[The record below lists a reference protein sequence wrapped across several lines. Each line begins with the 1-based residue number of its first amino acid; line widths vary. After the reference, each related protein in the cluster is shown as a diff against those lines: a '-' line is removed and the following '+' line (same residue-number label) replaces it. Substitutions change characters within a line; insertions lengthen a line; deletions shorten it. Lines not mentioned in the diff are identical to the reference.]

1 MGTSMDRR
9 SFLGLSAMGALA
21 AGAGLAGCSPQ
32 QKDAGTGKADAA
44 EGASQDSGQQAAKG
58 IPRKEGSST
67 KECDVVVVGAGAAGL
82 MATLKLSEAGKSVI
96 VVEKAPSAS
105 MSNFSMC
112 GGPAA
117 CETKLQ
123 EQEGETVTLDM
134 LFGYMYDFSRTSVN
148 GALLRSCVAGTS
160 DALNSMIDLGMPMS
174 LWPDVYGNGFR
185 ARHYLQSEGD
195 ERVAPLVEAIEA
207 AGGEFLYST
216 GGEKI
221 IMEDDA
227 VRGLQTD
234 KGIDVLA
241 PNVVVCTGGFL
252 GGEDMQM
259 QVFNTPVFSLGN
271 SLSDGTG
278 INMVLDA
285 GGALDRNFAILGNE
299 CGAVAAATTGRP
311 FTEDWHN
318 VNEHYGYWL
327 FGGLYT
333 DTAGERFIDE
343 GRIAQ
348 FPLAIGG
355 EALVRAGKAYVIM
368 DSDYY
373 EAVKGDGIFAYL
385 GEPES
390 WVSGPEADY
399 YKTTPE
405 NAETHLQQAIDE
417 GWGCK
422 AGTLAELAEKFSLDA
437 LEATVER
444 YNGFCE
450 AGVDSDFGK
459 DAPFLKPVKTAPF
472 YAFEYVPSAWGT
484 NGGAK
489 VDSHLRAMDKENN
502 PIPGLYVAGVDQG
515 SAYSVPYYTNP
526 GASVGLAL
534 GSGVAV
540 AKEIVGA

>member
-44 EGASQDSGQQAAKG
+44 EGASQDSGQQAAEG

-82 MATLKLSEAGKSVI
+82 MAALKLSEAGKSVI

-185 ARHYLQSEGD
+185 ARHYLESEGD

-221 IMEDDA
+221 IMEDGA

-333 DTAGERFIDE
+333 DTVGERFIDE

>member
-9 SFLGLSAMGALA
+9 AFLGLSAMGALA
-21 AGAGLAGCSPQ
+21 AGAGLAGCAPQ
-32 QKDAGTGKADAA
+32 NGATTAPTADA
-44 EGASQDSGQQAAKG
+44 EGATDQTAKTG
-58 IPRKEGSST
+58 IPRKEGSDK
-67 KECDVVVVGAGAAGL
+67 KECDVAIVGAGAAGL
-82 MATLKLSEAGKSVI
+82 IAALKLAEAGMKVVI
-96 VVEKAPSAS
+96 VEKAPSAA

-123 EQEGETVTLDM
+123 EQEGETVTLDT
-134 LFGYMYDFSRTSVN
+134 LFTYMYDFSRTSVN
-148 GALLRSCVAGTS
+148 GALLRNCLAGTTY
-160 DALNSMIDLGMPMS
+160 ALNTMIDLGVPMS

-185 ARHYLQSEGD
+185 ARHFLESEGE
-195 ERVAPLVEAIEA
+195 ERVAPLVQAIEA

-221 IMEDDA
+221 IMEDG
-227 VRGLQTD
+227 VVKGLQTD
-234 KGIDVLA
+234 KGIDVMA

-252 GGEDMQM
+252 GGEEMQM
-259 QVFNTPVFSLGN
+259 QVFNTPVFPLGN
-271 SLSDGTG
+271 TLSDGVG

-285 GGALDRNFAILGNE
+285 GGALDRNFAVLGNE
-299 CGAVAAATTGRP
+299 CGAVAATTSGSP

-355 EALVRAGKAYVIM
+355 EALLRAGKAYIVM

-373 EAVKGDGIFAYL
+373 EGVKGDGIYAFL

-390 WVSGPEADY
+390 WVSGLEADY

-405 NAETHLQQAIDE
+405 NAEEHLQQAIDE
-417 GWGCK
+417 GWALK
-422 AGTLAELAEKFSLDA
+422 ADTIAELAEKFSLDG

-444 YNGFCE
+444 YNSFCE
-450 AGVDSDFGK
+450 AGKDTDFGK
-459 DAPFLKPVKTAPF
+459 DPAFLKPVKTAPF
-472 YAFEYVPSAWGT
+472 YIFEYVPSGWST

-489 VDSHLRAMDKENN
+489 VDSHLRAMDANNN

-515 SAYSVPYYTNP
+515 SVYSVPYYTNP

-534 GSGVAV
+534 GSGSFVADQ
-540 AKEIVGA
+540 IIGA